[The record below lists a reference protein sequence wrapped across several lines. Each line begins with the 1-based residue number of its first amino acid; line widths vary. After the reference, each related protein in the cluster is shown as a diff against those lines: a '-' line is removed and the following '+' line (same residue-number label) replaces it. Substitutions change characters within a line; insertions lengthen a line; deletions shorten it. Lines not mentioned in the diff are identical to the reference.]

1 MHRRH
6 SIHGSEDTG
15 LEVHL
20 KGWHCL
26 AFTATM
32 QRVAGVP
39 HPSVPDPLPAQ
50 ALGGVQPG
58 AWVPGAETV
67 RPPAVPRQPPG
78 GEGGA
83 RTPRPRVLPLP
94 RHTQLQR
101 RRHHGE
107 QQGGC

>member
-1 MHRRH
+1 M
-6 SIHGSEDTG
+6 G
-15 LEVHL
+15 LKTQAL
-20 KGWHCL
+20 KYMYKRMTMQCL
-26 AFTATM
+26 AFTVTIYNAACY
-32 QRVAGVP
+32 VAGVP
-39 HPSVPDPLPAQ
+39 HPSVPNPLPAQ

-58 AWVPGAETV
+58 ARVPGAEAV
-67 RPPAVPRQPPG
+67 RPPAVPQQPPG

-83 RTPRPRVLPLP
+83 RPPRPCVLPLP

>member
-1 MHRRH
+1 MHRRR

-50 ALGGVQPG
+50 ALGGVQP
-58 AWVPGAETV
+58 
-67 RPPAVPRQPPG
+67 
-78 GEGGA
+78 
-83 RTPRPRVLPLP
+83 
-94 RHTQLQR
+94 
-101 RRHHGE
+101 
-107 QQGGC
+107 